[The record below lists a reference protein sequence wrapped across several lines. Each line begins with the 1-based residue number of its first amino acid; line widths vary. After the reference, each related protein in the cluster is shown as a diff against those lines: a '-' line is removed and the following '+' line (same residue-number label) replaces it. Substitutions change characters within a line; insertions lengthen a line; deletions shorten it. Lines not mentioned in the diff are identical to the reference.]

1 MYGVRDALG
10 SVRLE
15 TAPTMTQN
23 VVEVEFS
30 GKQGVRAVLRSWVSL
45 ELEGM
50 RRNRGSKG
58 ERSF

>member
-23 VVEVEFS
+23 VVEVGFS
-30 GKQGVRAVLRSWVSL
+30 RKRGVDCFWGVGFHWS
-45 ELEGM
+45 
-50 RRNRGSKG
+50 
-58 ERSF
+58 

>member
-15 TAPTMTQN
+15 TAPTMTHN
-23 VVEVEFS
+23 VVEVEFL
-30 GKQGVRAVLRSWVSL
+30 GKRGVRAVLRSWVSL
-45 ELEGM
+45 ELGGM
-50 RRNRGSKG
+50 RRNRGLKG